1 MSHAQTTGVPGPNG
15 YGPSVKLVMQIKKRI
30 RNGYKSETAFRHNPF
45 KQVVHA
51 IKYGGN
57 ISIAP
62 AIP

>member
-1 MSHAQTTGVPGPNG
+1 MNHAQTTGVPGPNG

-30 RNGYKSETAFRHNPF
+30 RYGYKSEAVLRNNPF
-45 KQVVHA
+45 TQVIHA
-51 IKYGGN
+51 IMYGGN